1 MIFNIDDLK
10 KKIIYRSSYR
20 GSKEMDYLLSS
31 FVNKYL
37 NTLESNDLINLSKLL
52 DIDDDILYKY
62 NQGLDIGVKL
72 ENNSVTKLFK
82 QFKYVKK

>member
-20 GSKEMDYLLSS
+20 GTKEMDCLLSS

-72 ENNSVTKLFK
+72 ENNSLFRLN
-82 QFKYVKK
+82 